1 VTNGIEGAAMQ
12 LLWAAKG
19 HQVQVGTSAKEQLW
33 GEVQEAGLVVNPE
46 EYDEAINSLLEAGA
60 VERMLGKG
68 LA

>member
-1 VTNGIEGAAMQ
+1 MTNGIEGAAMQ

-19 HQVQVGTSAKEQLW
+19 HQVQVGTSAKVQLC
-33 GEVQEAGLVVNPE
+33 GEVQEAGLAAIPKGH
-46 EYDEAINSLLEAGA
+46 DEAINSFFEAGA

>member
-1 VTNGIEGAAMQ
+1 MTNGIEGAAMQ

-19 HQVQVGTSAKEQLW
+19 HQVQVGTSAETQLW
-33 GEVQEAGLVVNPE
+33 GEVQEAGLVANPE
-46 EYDEAINSLLEAGA
+46 ENYEAINSLSKAEA